1 MAFDEKHLVEECI
14 IKQLEQKGWS
24 FVPADT
30 LERDSYEEPLL
41 IPTLVRALKRINK
54 ASFIRNLILRIS

>member
-41 IPTLVRALKRINK
+41 IPTL
-54 ASFIRNLILRIS
+54 